1 MALNFRKSINYM
13 ALPAVIFI
21 LITVLPLVIAFF
33 KKAIPF
39 IIGFIA
45 GWIFLSPFVN
55 KLLPIVIENLCL
67 INLGSLC
74 LNFGLVEAASGLIV
88 GFIISAIFSKK

>member
-1 MALNFRKSINYM
+1 MALNFKKIIKIM
-13 ALPAVIFI
+13 ALPAVILVLF
-21 LITVLPLVIAFF
+21 TVLPLVIGFL
-33 KKAIPF
+33 KKAVPF
-39 IIGFIA
+39 IIGFIV

-74 LNFGLVEAASGLIV
+74 LNFGLVEVASGLIV
-88 GFIISAIFSKK
+88 GFILSAIFSKK